1 MLYLISIMCTKI
13 AILMLYVQLFGVRK
27 AFRYGCFAMMGVV
40 ASYCVIFF
48 FIEAFNCNPVEKV
61 WHSLTYTGEFKC
73 FNNSMVEFVI
83 GGFNI
88 ATDLII
94 FLLPLPIIVNLQL
107 NAKRKLG
114 LLVVFGTGV
123 L

>member
-1 MLYLISIMCTKI
+1 
-13 AILMLYVQLFGVRK
+13 
-27 AFRYGCFAMMGVV
+27 MGIV

-61 WHSLTYTGEFKC
+61 WHGLTYTGKFSC
-73 FNNSMVEFVI
+73 FDNSMVEFVI

-88 ATDLII
+88 ATDTIVLVM
-94 FLLPLPIIVNLQL
+94 PVPIILNLQMDR
-107 NAKRKLG
+107 KRKLG
-114 LLVVFGTGV
+114 LLLLFSTGA